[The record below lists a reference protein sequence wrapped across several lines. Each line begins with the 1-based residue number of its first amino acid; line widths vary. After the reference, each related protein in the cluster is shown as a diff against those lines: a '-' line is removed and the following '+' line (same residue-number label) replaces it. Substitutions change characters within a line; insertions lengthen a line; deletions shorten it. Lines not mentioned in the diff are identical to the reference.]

1 MRGVAL
7 GAALLALGAA
17 AAGARDLD
25 ASLGRALFARAWV
38 PAPSSTKGNDGLGP
52 LHNARACQSC
62 HEGLAR
68 RPVRLG
74 PNGIVASENLV
85 LRLSDAEGRPDPV
98 YGAQLQTR
106 GLPAVAP
113 EGRAVL
119 AGAGYAAA
127 GLAYGP
133 LQPSTRVGARLAPSL
148 RGLGALETVPEAAI
162 LAIAEEQARG
172 PDGVRGRPNWITG
185 ADGARRLGRFGVKAS
200 AATLEA
206 QVETAFALDL
216 GLSTPDR
223 PAAAGDCTAKQE
235 ACIASP
241 QGGGPDNPEITAE
254 FVRLIA
260 RFLASHPAPEPS
272 KDPPGLTLFAETGCA
287 ACHRPVLP
295 SSSGPLPAYTDLLLH
310 DLGPGL
316 DGGATEPGV
325 APTAWR
331 TAPLWGLSET
341 LRDGAGLLHDGRAPD
356 VAAAIAAHGG
366 EAETARTRFR
376 ALSGPD
382 RARLLAFVG
391 NL

>member
-1 MRGVAL
+1 MRAAVFAAALVAL
-7 GAALLALGAA
+7 GVA
-17 AAGARDLD
+17 AAGAGDLD
-25 ASLGRALFARAWV
+25 AALGRALFARAWV

-74 PNGIVASENLV
+74 PDGTVESENLV

-106 GLPAVAP
+106 GLPAVPP
-113 EGRAVL
+113 EGRAIL
-119 AGAGYAAA
+119 ADAGYAAA

-133 LQPSTRVGARLAPSL
+133 LQASTRVGARLAPAL
-148 RGLGALETVPEAAI
+148 RGLGALATVPEAAI

-172 PDGVRGRPNWITG
+172 ADGVRGRPHWVTG
-185 ADGARRLGRFGVKAS
+185 PDGARRVGRFGVRAS

-223 PAAAGDCTAKQE
+223 PAPAGDCTGKQE
-235 ACIASP
+235 ACLASP
-241 QGGGPDNPEITAE
+241 QGGGPQGPEITAE
-254 FVRLIA
+254 LVQLVA
-260 RFLASHPAPEPS
+260 RFLASRPAPEPAQ
-272 KDPPGLTLFAETGCA
+272 DPRGLTLFAEAGCA
-287 ACHRPVLP
+287 ACHRPALP
-295 SSSGPLPAYTDLLLH
+295 SASGSLPAYTDLLLH

-316 DGGATEPGV
+316 DGGATELGT

-341 LRDGAGLLHDGRAPD
+341 LRNGAGLLHDGRARD

-366 EAETARTRFR
+366 EAEAARARFR
-376 ALSGPD
+376 ALPGPD